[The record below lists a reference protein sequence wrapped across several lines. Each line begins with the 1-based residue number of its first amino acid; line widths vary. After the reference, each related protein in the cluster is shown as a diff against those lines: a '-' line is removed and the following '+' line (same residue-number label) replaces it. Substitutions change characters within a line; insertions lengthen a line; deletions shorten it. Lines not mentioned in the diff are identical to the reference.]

1 MGKAFGNLHYVR
13 GIVFYRLSPFEQKS
27 FAGIINP
34 GLYNTARRFR
44 ESVFRVVPRK
54 YSLLIN
60 LQLFISMKNSKNF
73 NYPNHNKKFSR
84 K

>member
-44 ESVFRVVPRK
+44 ESVFRVVPPFIVGYLVYDWGEKTYKNNQRK
-54 YSLLIN
+54 N
-60 LQLFISMKNSKNF
+60 PKDFENDT
-73 NYPNHNKKFSR
+73 
-84 K
+84 